1 MNETLTTNATTSQV
15 GEALWNPQAHMP
27 TARAQRLVISSG
39 DGAWLTTST
48 GQRLLDATASLWHAN
63 VGHGRER
70 IARAA
75 YDQMRKLETYHTFGR
90 FANEPALR
98 LADRL
103 AALGPIPGA
112 KVMLTSG
119 GSDSVDLACK
129 LARRHW
135 QLEGRAGKKTILSRH
150 GAYHGLHAFG
160 TSIAGLEYN
169 RDGYGTDSLV
179 PETARIATNDIDAVS
194 AHLEQI
200 GAENVAAII
209 AEPVIGTGG
218 VIGPADGY
226 LEGLATLAR
235 NNDILLIADEVITGF
250 GRTGTMFASERYGI
264 TPDLVTMAKGITSGY
279 APLGGVLVAPA
290 VADRF
295 FAGPAGG
302 DAPIFRHGLTYAG
315 HATACVV
322 AEANL
327 DVLEEEGLVERAAHL
342 ETVLEKAVAPLRT
355 HDLVDEVRAGAAF
368 MAGVRLRDGISG
380 DAVAAA
386 CTASGVLIRT
396 IHDNTLQICPP
407 FVTTEDEIALIAH
420 TIARALDTYPL
431 GGRPQTPPRGV
442 AHAVI
447 TF

>member
-1 MNETLTTNATTSQV
+1 MNETLIRKTANA

-27 TARAQRLVISSG
+27 TARAKRLVITGG

-90 FANEPALR
+90 LANEPALR

-103 AALGPIPGA
+103 AALGPIPDA

-135 QLEGRAGKKTILSRH
+135 QLEGREQKKVILSRH

-160 TSIAGLEYN
+160 TSIAGLQYN

-179 PETARIATNDIDAVS
+179 PETARISTNDINQVRTQV
-194 AHLEQI
+194 EQI
-200 GAENVAAII
+200 GPGNVAAII

-218 VIGPADGY
+218 VVGPADGY
-226 LEGLATLAR
+226 LESLAALAR
-235 NNDILLIADEVITGF
+235 EHDILLIADEVITGF
-250 GRTGTMFASERYGI
+250 GRTGRMFGSHRYGI
-264 TPDLVTMAKGITSGY
+264 TPDLMTMAKGITSGY
-279 APLGGVLVAPA
+279 APLGGVLVSPR

-295 FAGPAGG
+295 FAGPPDG
-302 DAPIFRHGLTYAG
+302 DAPMFRHGLTYSG

-327 DVLEEEGLVERAAHL
+327 DVIEEEDLVQRAAYL
-342 ETVLEKAVAPLRT
+342 ETVLEKAVGPLRT
-355 HDLVDEVRAGAAF
+355 HDLVAEVRAGAAF
-368 MAGVRLRDGISG
+368 MAGVQLRDDVSG
-380 DAVAAA
+380 DVVAEA
-386 CTASGVLIRT
+386 CTDAGVLIRT
-396 IHDNTLQICPP
+396 IHNNTLQICPP
-407 FVTTEDEIALIAH
+407 FVTTEDEITLIAQ
-420 TIARALDTYPL
+420 TIARALDTYP
-431 GGRPQTPPRGV
+431 
-442 AHAVI
+442 A
-447 TF
+447 

>member
-1 MNETLTTNATTSQV
+1 MNEILALDPATTAPAETFTGSAAENAV

-27 TARAQRLVISSG
+27 TARASRVVITRG
-39 DGAWLTTST
+39 QGAWLTTST

-63 VGHGRER
+63 IGHGREE

-75 YDQMRKLETYHTFGR
+75 YEQMCKLETYHTFGR

-103 AALGPIPGA
+103 VGLGPIPGA

-135 QLEGRAGKKTILSRH
+135 QLEGRGQKKIILSRH

-160 TSIAGLEYN
+160 TSIAGLQYN
-169 RDGYGTDSLV
+169 RDGYGSDSLV
-179 PETARIATNDIDAVS
+179 PETARISTNNLAEATAQLKQV
-194 AHLEQI
+194 
-200 GAENVAAII
+200 GPENVAAII
-209 AEPVIGTGG
+209 VEPVIGTGG
-218 VIGPADGY
+218 VVGPAEGY
-226 LEGLATLAR
+226 LTGLAELAR
-235 NNDILLIADEVITGF
+235 DNDILLIADEVITGF
-250 GRTGTMFASERYGI
+250 GRTGAMFASERYGI

-279 APLGGVLVAPA
+279 APLGGVLVSPA

-302 DAPIFRHGLTYAG
+302 DAPMFRHGLTYSG

-327 DVLEEEGLVERAAHL
+327 DVLADEGLIERAAHL
-342 ETVLEKAVAPLRT
+342 ETVLEEAVAPLRS
-355 HDLVDEVRAGAAF
+355 HPLVDEVRAGAAF
-368 MAGVRLRDGISG
+368 MAGIRLGDDVSG
-380 DAVAAA
+380 DAVAQA
-386 CTASGVLIRT
+386 CTEAGVLIRT

-407 FVTTEDEIALIAH
+407 FVTTEDEIALIAD
-420 TIARALDTYPL
+420 TITHALDTYP
-431 GGRPQTPPRGV
+431 
-442 AHAVI
+442 A
-447 TF
+447 

>member
-1 MNETLTTNATTSQV
+1 MTNRGTFPNVTSGACSIP
-15 GEALWNPQAHMP
+15 GEALWNPQAQMP
-27 TARAQRLVISSG
+27 SARAKRLVITGG

-103 AALGPIPGA
+103 AALGPVPDA

-135 QLEGRAGKKTILSRH
+135 QLEGRGTKKVILSRH

-160 TSIAGLEYN
+160 TSIAGLQYN

-179 PETARIATNDIDAVS
+179 PETARIATNDIDQVRAQV
-194 AHLEQI
+194 ERI
-200 GAENVAAII
+200 GAENLAAVV

-218 VIGPADGY
+218 VVGPAADY
-226 LEGLATLAR
+226 LEGLAALAR
-235 NNDILLIADEVITGF
+235 EHDILLIADEVITGF
-250 GRTGTMFASERYGI
+250 GRTGRMFGSDRYGI

-279 APLGGVLVAPA
+279 APLGGVLVSPR

-295 FAGPAGG
+295 FTDPTEAEGG
-302 DAPIFRHGLTYAG
+302 GQAPMFRHGLTYSG

-322 AEANL
+322 AETNL
-327 DVLEEEGLVERAAHL
+327 DILEEEGLVERAGHL
-342 ETVLEKAVAPLRT
+342 ETVLEKAVEPLRT
-355 HDLVDEVRAGAAF
+355 HDLVAEVRAGAAF
-368 MAGVRLRDGISG
+368 MAGIQLHGDVSG
-380 DAVAAA
+380 DAVAEA
-386 CTASGVLIRT
+386 CTDAGVLIRT
-396 IHDNTLQICPP
+396 IHNNTLQICPP
-407 FVTTEDEIALIAH
+407 FVTTEDEISLIAE
-420 TIARALDTYPL
+420 TITRALDTYP
-431 GGRPQTPPRGV
+431 
-442 AHAVI
+442 A
-447 TF
+447 

>member
-1 MNETLTTNATTSQV
+1 MNETLIRKTANA

-27 TARAQRLVISSG
+27 TARAKRLVITGG

-90 FANEPALR
+90 LANEPALR

-103 AALGPIPGA
+103 AALGPIPDA

-135 QLEGRAGKKTILSRH
+135 QLEGREQKKVILSRH

-160 TSIAGLEYN
+160 TSIAGLQYN

-179 PETARIATNDIDAVS
+179 PETARISTNDINQVRTQV
-194 AHLEQI
+194 EQI
-200 GAENVAAII
+200 GPGNVAAII

-218 VIGPADGY
+218 VVGPADGY
-226 LEGLATLAR
+226 LESLAALAR
-235 NNDILLIADEVITGF
+235 EHDILLIADEVITGF
-250 GRTGTMFASERYGI
+250 GRTGRMFGSHRYGI
-264 TPDLVTMAKGITSGY
+264 TPDLMTMAKGITSGY
-279 APLGGVLVAPA
+279 APLGGVLVSPR

-295 FAGPAGG
+295 FAGPPDG
-302 DAPIFRHGLTYAG
+302 DAPMFRHGLTYSG

-327 DVLEEEGLVERAAHL
+327 DVIEEEDLVQRAAYL
-342 ETVLEKAVAPLRT
+342 ETVLEKAVGPLRT
-355 HDLVDEVRAGAAF
+355 HDLVAEVRAGAAF
-368 MAGVRLRDGISG
+368 MAGVQLRDDVSG
-380 DAVAAA
+380 DAVAEA
-386 CTASGVLIRT
+386 CTDAGVLIRT
-396 IHDNTLQICPP
+396 IHNNTLQICPP
-407 FVTTEDEIALIAH
+407 FVTTEDEITLIAQ
-420 TIARALDTYPL
+420 TIARALDTYP
-431 GGRPQTPPRGV
+431 
-442 AHAVI
+442 A
-447 TF
+447 

>member
-1 MNETLTTNATTSQV
+1 MNETLTAGTATVAPAGTSAGNAAGTPV

-27 TARAQRLVISSG
+27 TARASRLVITGG

-63 VGHGRER
+63 VGHGREE

-75 YDQMRKLETYHTFGR
+75 YEQMCKLETYHTFGR

-103 AALGPIPGA
+103 TALGPTPGA

-135 QLEGRAGKKTILSRH
+135 QLEGRQHKKTILSRH

-160 TSIAGLEYN
+160 TSIAGLQYN
-169 RDGYGTDSLV
+169 RDGYGSDSLV
-179 PETARIATNDIDAVS
+179 PETARISTNNIEEVIAQL
-194 AHLEQI
+194 AEI
-200 GAENVAAII
+200 GPQNVAAII

-218 VIGPADGY
+218 VVGPAEGY
-226 LEGLATLAR
+226 LTGLAKLAR
-235 NNDILLIADEVITGF
+235 DNNILLIADEVITGF
-250 GRTGTMFASERYGI
+250 GRAGAMFASERYGI

-302 DAPIFRHGLTYAG
+302 DAPMFRHGLTYAG

-327 DVLEEEGLVERAAHL
+327 DVIENEGLVGRAAHL
-342 ETVLEKAVAPLRT
+342 ETVLAEEVAPLRT
-355 HDLVDEVRAGAAF
+355 HDLVDEVRAAAAF
-368 MAGVRLRDGISG
+368 MAGIRLRDGVSG
-380 DAVAAA
+380 DAVAQA
-386 CTASGVLIRT
+386 CTEAGVLIRT

-407 FVTTEDEIALIAH
+407 FVTTEHELTLIVE
-420 TIARALDTYPL
+420 TITHALDTYS
-431 GGRPQTPPRGV
+431 
-442 AHAVI
+442 A
-447 TF
+447 